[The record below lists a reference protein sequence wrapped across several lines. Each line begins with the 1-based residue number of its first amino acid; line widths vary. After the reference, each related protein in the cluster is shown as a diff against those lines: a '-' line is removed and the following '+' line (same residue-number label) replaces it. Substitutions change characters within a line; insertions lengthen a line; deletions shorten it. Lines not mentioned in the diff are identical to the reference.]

1 MKMNAIFR
9 KGLVALAF
17 LLGLFQMGWAQGAVE
32 TLTADV
38 TRTKHNVAI
47 VEDVKDSGKFYFKR
61 PDKMAIVFN
70 ENDRLLMEGSTYTMV
85 VDGKASV
92 AKSKMADLF
101 GLLQQVLQRV
111 MSGEEVAGISGTAD
125 FKVEREGNEI
135 RILPA
140 KEGKVSRRMLFTGFT
155 LTLDAKTSR
164 LMSLRMNERGENYTR
179 YDLSNHAVNAAV
191 GDTVFLTSGAK

>member
-140 KEGKVSRRMLFTGFT
+140 KEGKVSRRILFTGFT

-164 LMSLRMNERGENYTR
+164 LMSLRMSERGENYTR

-191 GDTVFLTSGAK
+191 DDTVFLTSGAK